1 MCFKKIIETHSCSFH
16 TPAGRAPVDPAK
28 AQVQSICTL
37 ALYELLIT
45 NREKINKTQG
55 AFQPVIL

>member
-1 MCFKKIIETHSCSFH
+1 MCFKKIIEDIIH
-16 TPAGRAPVDPAK
+16 TKPAGRTPVDPAK

-37 ALYELLIT
+37 ALYELIIT
-45 NREKINKTQG
+45 NKEIIDKSQG